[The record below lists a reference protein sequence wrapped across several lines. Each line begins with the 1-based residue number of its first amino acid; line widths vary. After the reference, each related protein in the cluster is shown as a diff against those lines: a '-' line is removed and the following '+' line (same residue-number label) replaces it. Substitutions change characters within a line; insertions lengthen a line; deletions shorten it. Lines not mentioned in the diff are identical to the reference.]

1 MIPLNERLMT
11 YQHKKRQGANKWTE
25 GRANL
30 ILEVLGGMRIVKYFS
45 YELPFL
51 DRKLLL
57 HLVETYSDFTCRHLL
72 QSLEGV
78 EFHQVHQFGSLG
90 EVSLKLVSSKN

>member
-51 DRKLLL
+51 DRKLFLL
-57 HLVETYSDFTCRHLL
+57 RFLRIYVDIICRHLL
-72 QSLEGV
+72 QSFEGV
-78 EFHQVHQFGSLG
+78 EFYQVHQLGSL
-90 EVSLKLVSSKN
+90 S